1 MEKQLET
8 VRKGQDSLKIWK
20 KKEEKIK
27 TFKEKTY
34 QNYLEELLT
43 KEEYIRYTKNYDRQL
58 EEIEFQKEKIGKDK
72 ELTEKKQENKWLN
85 RFLEYIHV
93 EKMTRE
99 MVLEL
104 IDFIEVNRDGSIQI
118 QYRFK

>member
-1 MEKQLET
+1 M
-8 VRKGQDSLKIWK
+8 
-20 KKEEKIK
+20 
-27 TFKEKTY
+27 
-34 QNYLEELLT
+34 
-43 KEEYIRYTKNYDRQL
+43 